1 MRVITGS
8 ARNKR
13 LRTLPGNDVRPT
25 TEKVKEAVFSAIHF
39 ELENSKVLD
48 LFAGCGQ
55 IGIEALSRGADSAV
69 FCDNSKDSIDII
81 NENLETCCFKDRARV
96 IRSDYSAFLG
106 TTKEKFDICFL
117 DPPYFAGYYDSAMT
131 MLSAVIKN
139 GGKVLCEHP
148 DSVKL
153 PDSYGNLKKVKD
165 YRFSKI
171 VVSKYVLEVSGN
183 EERYRHLPR

>member
-13 LRTLPGNDVRPT
+13 LCTLPGNDVRPT
-25 TEKVKEAVFSAIHF
+25 TEKVKEAVFSAIQF

-55 IGIEALSRGADSAV
+55 MGIEALSRGAASAV
-69 FCDNSKDSIDII
+69 FCDNSKASVDII
-81 NENLETCCFKDRARV
+81 NQNLATCLLSDKARV
-96 IRSDYSAFLG
+96 IRGDYSTVLASL
-106 TTKEKFDICFL
+106 KEQFDICFL
-117 DPPYFAGYYDSAMT
+117 DPPYYAGYYESVMN
-131 MLSAVIKN
+131 MLGGVIKQ

-153 PDSYGNLKKVKD
+153 NDSYGNLKKVKD

-171 VVSKYVLEVSGN
+171 IVSKYVAGGN
-183 EERYRHLPR
+183 ENEE

>member
-8 ARNKR
+8 AGGLK

-39 ELENSKVLD
+39 ELENSRVLD

-55 IGIEALSRGADSAV
+55 MGIEALSRGAASAV
-69 FCDNSKDSIDII
+69 FVDSSKDSVDII
-81 NENLETCCFKDRARV
+81 NENLKNCKLTEKAKV
-96 IRSDYSAFLG
+96 IKSDFSAFLNS
-106 TTKEKFDICFL
+106 TTEKFDFCFL
-117 DPPYFAGYYDSAMT
+117 DPPYYEGHYDKALT
-131 MLSAVIKN
+131 LLNGVIKN

-153 PDSYGNLKKVKD
+153 PETFKGFKKIKD

-171 VVSKYVLEVSGN
+171 IVTKYVLEVPEN
-183 EERYRHLPR
+183 EE

>member
-13 LRTLPGNDVRPT
+13 LCTLPGNDVRPT
-25 TEKVKEAVFSAIHF
+25 TEKVKEAVFSAIQF

-55 IGIEALSRGADSAV
+55 MGIEALSRGADSAV
-69 FCDNSKDSIDII
+69 FCDNSKASVDVI
-81 NENLETCCFKDRARV
+81 NQNLQTCSLSDKARV
-96 IRSDYSAFLG
+96 VRSDYTTFLA
-106 TTKEKFDICFL
+106 TSKEKFDICFL
-117 DPPYFAGYYDSAMT
+117 DPPYYAGYYENVMS
-131 MLSAVIKN
+131 MLDGVMKD

-148 DSVKL
+148 DSVILK
-153 PDSYGNLKKVKD
+153 DNYGSLKRVKD

-171 VVSKYVLEVSGN
+171 IVSKYVSGGN
-183 EERYRHLPR
+183 DDEK

>member
-8 ARNKR
+8 ARGIK

-39 ELENSKVLD
+39 ELENSRVLD

-55 IGIEALSRGADSAV
+55 MGIEALSRGAASAV
-69 FCDNSKDSIDII
+69 FCDNSKDSVDII
-81 NENLETCCFKDRARV
+81 NENLKNCKFSNEAKV
-96 IRSDYSAFLG
+96 IKSDFSVFLSSAS
-106 TTKEKFDICFL
+106 EKFDFCFL
-117 DPPYFAGYYDSAMT
+117 DPPYYEGHYDKA
-131 MLSAVIKN
+131 LSLLAKVMKD

-148 DSVKL
+148 DSIKL
-153 PDSYGNLKKVKD
+153 PDVFGNFKKLKD

-171 VVSKYVLEVSGN
+171 IVTKYVLEVPDH
-183 EERYRHLPR
+183 EK

>member
-39 ELENSKVLD
+39 ELENSRVLD

-55 IGIEALSRGADSAV
+55 MGIEALSRGAEFAI
-69 FCDNSKDSIDII
+69 FCDNSKDSVDII
-81 NENLETCCFKDRARV
+81 NANLKACELERKSKV
-96 IRSDYSAFLG
+96 IRSDYLSFLS
-106 TTKEKFDICFL
+106 TTQEKFDICFL
-117 DPPYFAGYYDSAMT
+117 DPPYFAGYYNNAMD
-131 MLSAVIKN
+131 MLSKVIKPD
-139 GGKVLCEHP
+139 GKVLCEHP

-153 PDSYGNLKKVKD
+153 DDRYGNLVKIKD

-171 VVSKYVLEVSGN
+171 IISKYVLEVAED
-183 EERYRHLPR
+183 EE

>member
-25 TEKVKEAVFSAIHF
+25 TEKVKEAVFSAIQF

-55 IGIEALSRGADSAV
+55 MGIEALSRGASAAV
-69 FCDNSKDSIDII
+69 FCDNSKASIDVI
-81 NENLETCCFKDRARV
+81 NENLNTCGLADNATV
-96 IRSDYSAFLG
+96 IRSDYTSFLASA
-106 TTKEKFDICFL
+106 KEKFDICFL
-117 DPPYFAGYYDSAMT
+117 DPPYFAGYYDNVMN
-131 MLSAVIKN
+131 MLGGIIKN
-139 GGKVLCEHP
+139 EGKVLCEHP

-153 PDSYGNLKKVKD
+153 ADSYGNLKKVKD

-171 VVSKYVLEVSGN
+171 IISKYVLEASEN
-183 EERYRHLPR
+183 EK

>member
-25 TEKVKEAVFSAIHF
+25 SEKVKEAVFSAIQF

-48 LFAGCGQ
+48 LFAGSGQ
-55 IGIEALSRGADSAV
+55 MGIEALSRGADYAV
-69 FCDNSKDSIDII
+69 FCDSSKASVDIV
-81 NENLETCCFKDRARV
+81 NDNLKTCELSDKAKV
-96 IRSDYSAFLG
+96 IQSDYASFLAYE
-106 TTKEKFDICFL
+106 KEKFDICFL
-117 DPPYFAGYYDSAMT
+117 DPPYYEGLYENAMN
-131 MLSAVIKN
+131 MLSSVIKN

-153 PDSYGNLKKVKD
+153 SDSYGHLKRVKD

-171 VVSKYVLEVSGN
+171 IVSKYVSEVPDN
-183 EERYRHLPR
+183 EV

>member
-8 ARNKR
+8 ARGVR

-39 ELENSKVLD
+39 EIENSRVLD

-55 IGIEALSRGADSAV
+55 MGIEALSRGAASAV
-69 FCDNSKDSIDII
+69 FCDSSKESVDII
-81 NENLETCCFKDRARV
+81 NENLKNCKLSDLAKV
-96 IRSDYSAFLG
+96 IRSDFSIFLAN
-106 TTKEKFDICFL
+106 TTEKFDFCFL
-117 DPPYFAGYYDSAMT
+117 DPPYFEGHYDKA
-131 MLSAVIKN
+131 LSLLGKVMKV

-153 PDSYGNLKKVKD
+153 PDSFGNFRKLKD

-171 VVSKYVLEVSGN
+171 IVTKYVLEVPEN
-183 EERYRHLPR
+183 EK

>member
-1 MRVITGS
+1 MRVITGI
-8 ARNKR
+8 ARGKR

-55 IGIEALSRGADSAV
+55 MGIEALSRGADSAV
-69 FCDNSKDSIDII
+69 FCDSSKNSVGII
-81 NENLETCCFKDRARV
+81 NENLKTCELEHKAKV
-96 IRSDYSAFLG
+96 VQSDYSAFLSSVQD
-106 TTKEKFDICFL
+106 KFDICFL
-117 DPPYFAGYYDSAMT
+117 DPPYFAGHYENALN
-131 MLSAVIKN
+131 MLSGIMKN

-148 DSVKL
+148 DSIKL
-153 PDSYGNLKKVKD
+153 SESYGSLKKVKD

-171 VVSKYVLEVSGN
+171 IVSKFISEVNGD
-183 EERYRHLPR
+183 EE

>member
-8 ARNKR
+8 ARGVR

-25 TEKVKEAVFSAIHF
+25 TEKVKEAIFSAIHF
-39 ELENSKVLD
+39 ELENSCVLD

-55 IGIEALSRGADSAV
+55 MGIEALSRGAASAV
-69 FCDNSKDSIDII
+69 FCDNSKDSVDII
-81 NENLETCCFKDRARV
+81 NENLKNCKFLNEAKV
-96 IRSDYSAFLG
+96 IKSDFSVFL
-106 TTKEKFDICFL
+106 TTTTDKFDFCFL
-117 DPPYFAGYYDSAMT
+117 DPPYYEGHYDKA
-131 MLSAVIKN
+131 LSLLSGVIKN

-153 PDSYGNLKKVKD
+153 PDNFGNLKKIKD

-171 VVSKYVLEVSGN
+171 IVTKYVLEVPEN
-183 EERYRHLPR
+183 EK

>member
-8 ARNKR
+8 ARGVK

-25 TEKVKEAVFSAIHF
+25 TEKVKEAIFSAIHF
-39 ELENSKVLD
+39 ELENSRVLD

-55 IGIEALSRGADSAV
+55 MGIEALSRGAASAV
-69 FCDNSKDSIDII
+69 FCDSSKESVDII
-81 NENLETCCFKDRARV
+81 NQNLKNCKLSDDATV
-96 IRSDYSAFLG
+96 IRSDFSVFL
-106 TTKEKFDICFL
+106 TNTSEKFDFCFL
-117 DPPYFAGYYDSAMT
+117 DPPYYEGHYDKA
-131 MLSAVIKN
+131 LCLLENVIKV

-153 PDSYGNLKKVKD
+153 PDSFGRFKKIKD

-171 VVSKYVLEVSGN
+171 IVTKYVLEVPDN
-183 EERYRHLPR
+183 EK

>member
-55 IGIEALSRGADSAV
+55 MGIEALSRGADSAV
-69 FCDNSKDSIDII
+69 FCDNSKASVDII
-81 NENLETCCFKDRARV
+81 NENLKTCELSHKAMV
-96 IRSDYSAFLG
+96 VRSDFSSFLAG
-106 TTKEKFDICFL
+106 TKDKFDICFL
-117 DPPYFAGYYDSAMT
+117 DPPYFAGHYESAMN
-131 MLSAVIKN
+131 MLSSVIKD

-153 PDSYGNLKKVKD
+153 SDSYGNLKKVKD

-171 VVSKYVLEVSGN
+171 IVSKYVLEVSGD
-183 EERYRHLPR
+183 EE

>member
-8 ARNKR
+8 ARGTR

-39 ELENSKVLD
+39 ELENSRVLD

-55 IGIEALSRGADSAV
+55 MGIEALSRGCASAV
-69 FCDNSKDSIDII
+69 FCDSSKESVDII
-81 NENLETCCFKDRARV
+81 NENLKNCKLSDCARV
-96 IRSDYSAFLG
+96 VRSDYSVFLSSL
-106 TTKEKFDICFL
+106 TEKFDFCFL
-117 DPPYFAGYYDSAMT
+117 DPPYYEGHYEKALNL
-131 MLSAVIKN
+131 LSKVMNN

-153 PDSYGNLKKVKD
+153 PDNFGSLKKVKD

-171 VVSKYVLEVSGN
+171 IVTKYVLEVPDN
-183 EERYRHLPR
+183 EK